1 MENRQPVAMRK
12 SISRLAK
19 HIFEWKS
26 RGNHVFLMHSRSNA
40 HRFDRGQLHSG
51 LAELELKTGIGME
64 MGMENDC
71 RHNLN
76 EK

>member
-1 MENRQPVAMRK
+1 
-12 SISRLAK
+12 
-19 HIFEWKS
+19 
-26 RGNHVFLMHSRSNA
+26 MHSR
-40 HRFDRGQLHSG
+40 SG

-64 MGMENDC
+64 MEMEIDC

>member
-1 MENRQPVAMRK
+1 MKIDFAVNQT
-12 SISRLAK
+12 

-26 RGNHVFLMHSRSNA
+26 RGNHVFLMHSRS
-40 HRFDRGQLHSG
+40 G

-64 MGMENDC
+64 MGMESDC